1 MSMGIKP
8 ADLRAMDDAQLATKL
23 NELSEERFRLR
34 FRQATETLEN
44 PMRFRVLRR
53 EIARIQTIQR
63 ERAGGLQ

>member
-8 ADLRAMDDAQLATKL
+8 ADLRALDSAQLAAKL
-23 NELSEERFRLR
+23 HELSEERFRLR

-53 EIARIQTIQR
+53 EIARIQTILR
-63 ERAGGLQ
+63 ERAGGIQ

>member
-1 MSMGIKP
+1 MGIKP
-8 ADLRAMDDAQLATKL
+8 ADLRGMDDAQLTAKL
-23 NELSEERFRLR
+23 NDLREERFRLR

-63 ERAGGLQ
+63 ERAGGIQ